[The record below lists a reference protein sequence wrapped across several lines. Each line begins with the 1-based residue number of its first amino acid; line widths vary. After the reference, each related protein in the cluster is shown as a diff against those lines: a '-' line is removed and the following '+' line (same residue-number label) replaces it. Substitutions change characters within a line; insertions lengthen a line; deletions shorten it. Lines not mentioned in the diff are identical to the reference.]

1 MSIDKLVRWVAS
13 DICGRD
19 ELVLKIRLKKGDLE
33 NIGQEV
39 VNK

>member
-19 ELVLKIRLKKGDLE
+19 ELVLKIRLKKGEAE
-33 NIGQEV
+33 NTRQ
-39 VNK
+39 